1 MLLRLSVTILSF
13 VYILFYIIKINCVSF
28 LELESRSDRRD
39 CLRLLCMLLPQANR
53 DTLQQLLYFLDQVA
67 MYSSEI
73 ILIDGTESM
82 GNRMTEENLALI
94 FGPNI
99 LHKVN
104 CFCCS
109 QRLLVGQVVPHS
121 HIGKTYNTEVL
132 LC

>member
-1 MLLRLSVTILSF
+1 MVVKHYFIAIMMTYVNHLNDYSFCLYSVLSLKIF
-13 VYILFYIIKINCVSF
+13 LFF
-28 LELESRSDRRD
+28 LEVESRSDRRD

-53 DTLQQLLYFLDQVA
+53 DTLQQLLCFLDQVT

-99 LHKVN
+99 LHKVK
-104 CFCCS
+104 F
-109 QRLLVGQVVPHS
+109 VFVVAR
-121 HIGKTYNTEVL
+121 GFW
-132 LC
+132 

>member
-1 MLLRLSVTILSF
+1 
-13 VYILFYIIKINCVSF
+13 
-28 LELESRSDRRD
+28 
-39 CLRLLCMLLPQANR
+39 MLLPQANR
-53 DTLQQLLYFLDQVA
+53 DTLQQLLCFLDQVA

-99 LHKVN
+99 LHKVK

-109 QRLLVGQVVPHS
+109 GRLLVGQVLPHS
-121 HIGKTYNTEVL
+121 HIGKTLKIQKSYFASEIML
-132 LC
+132 LILISLHNDVVIICKW

>member
-1 MLLRLSVTILSF
+1 MITDF
-13 VYILFYIIKINCVSF
+13 VCILFCVIEILFS

-67 MYSSEI
+67 MYSSEV

-99 LHKVN
+99 LHKVT
-104 CFCCS
+104 F
-109 QRLLVGQVVPHS
+109 
-121 HIGKTYNTEVL
+121 VL
-132 LC
+132 L

>member
-1 MLLRLSVTILSF
+1 M
-13 VYILFYIIKINCVSF
+13 ILFLVCYLFITSLLIYLLGF

-104 CFCCS
+104 CFCCGHG
-109 QRLLVGQVVPHS
+109 LLVGQVRPHS
-121 HIGKTYNTEVL
+121 HIGKSL
-132 LC
+132 KIQKS

>member
-1 MLLRLSVTILSF
+1 MVVKHYFIAIMMTYVNHLNDYSFCLYSVLSLKIF
-13 VYILFYIIKINCVSF
+13 LFF
-28 LELESRSDRRD
+28 LEVESRSDRRD

-53 DTLQQLLYFLDQVA
+53 DTLQQLLCFLDQVA

-99 LHKVN
+99 LHKVK
-104 CFCCS
+104 F
-109 QRLLVGQVVPHS
+109 VFVVAR
-121 HIGKTYNTEVL
+121 GFW
-132 LC
+132 

>member
-1 MLLRLSVTILSF
+1 MIPAS
-13 VYILFYIIKINCVSF
+13 VYILFLYITVNCF

-104 CFCCS
+104 CF
-109 QRLLVGQVVPHS
+109 V
-121 HIGKTYNTEVL
+121 IGMGFW
-132 LC
+132 

>member
-1 MLLRLSVTILSF
+1 
-13 VYILFYIIKINCVSF
+13 
-28 LELESRSDRRD
+28 
-39 CLRLLCMLLPQANR
+39 MLLPQANR

-104 CFCCS
+104 CFYY
-109 QRLLVGQVVPHS
+109 RHGFLAGQVYTTFPHWE
-121 HIGKTYNTEVL
+121 NFEDTEVL

>member
-1 MLLRLSVTILSF
+1 MIPAFVCLHHCKLFFLSL
-13 VYILFYIIKINCVSF
+13 F

-104 CFCCS
+104 CF
-109 QRLLVGQVVPHS
+109 V
-121 HIGKTYNTEVL
+121 IGMGFW
-132 LC
+132 